1 MQFKNVGQAFILLL
15 LLGACG
21 IDIQNPSHL
30 RIIDGQDANA
40 SLHPIVSL
48 QKKDSQGVMFSYC
61 TGVLI
66 SPTHVLT
73 AAHCSTESQGTPVVP
88 VASETRAVVAY
99 DSHPER
105 PSAQRIPVAQIN
117 LADGYDP
124 LQMQRNPEGL
134 IIPANAQDLAV
145 WTLAEPAP
153 NGPLATAMTTEEAER
168 YLVDGQKVVIMGF
181 GKRSIWDSPW
191 IEHSL
196 AMAETPFFET
206 VEMIQAKQ
214 VVENGRL
221 LKKNIKHAIKGKTD
235 SEFFAG
241 GKDLPDTCNG
251 DSGGPAFI
259 KHDDGRLLLVGITSR
274 GAVSCDQGG
283 VYTLVPSFMPW
294 VKRVTKS
301 SESVGL

>member
-1 MQFKNVGQAFILLL
+1 MHPKYVSLASFL

-21 IDIQNPSHL
+21 VQIQNSSHVQ
-30 RIIDGQDANA
+30 IIDGHDANG
-40 SLHPIVSL
+40 SLHPVVSL
-48 QKKDSQGVMFSYC
+48 QKEDSQGVMFSYC

-66 SPTHVLT
+66 SPNHVLT
-73 AAHCSTESQGTPVVP
+73 AAHCSTESQSTPVVP
-88 VASETRAVVAY
+88 VASKTRSVVAY

-105 PSAQRIPVAQIN
+105 PSAQRIPVARIN
-117 LADGYDP
+117 LAPGYDP
-124 LQMQRNPEGL
+124 LQMQRNAEGL
-134 IIPANAQDLAV
+134 IIPANAQDIAV

-153 NGPLATAMTTEEAER
+153 TGPLATAITTEETDLF
-168 YLVDGQKVVIMGF
+168 LVNGKQVVIMGF

-196 AMAETPFFET
+196 ATAETPFFET
-206 VEMIQAKQ
+206 VEMTQVKQ
-214 VVENGRL
+214 GFENGRL
-221 LKKNIKHAIKGKTD
+221 VKKNIKHTIKGRTE

-259 KHDDGRLLLVGITSR
+259 KQGDGRLLLIGITSR

-283 VYTLVPSFMPW
+283 VYTLVPAFMPW
-294 VKRVTKS
+294 VKTITKS
-301 SESVGL
+301 LETTGN